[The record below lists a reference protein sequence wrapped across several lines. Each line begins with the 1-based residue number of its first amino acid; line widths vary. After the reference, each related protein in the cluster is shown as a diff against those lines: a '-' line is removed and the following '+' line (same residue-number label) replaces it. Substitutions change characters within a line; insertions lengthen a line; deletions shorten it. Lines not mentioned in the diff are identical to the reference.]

1 LRVRVSEVIRGWL
14 GWCPNGHAMRATQ
27 TKDPG
32 TVFLA
37 GNPRVP
43 ATGDT
48 GGTGGSRDGQYE
60 HTQRGS
66 VILAAVGTAVILI
79 ILSMLIFE
87 PVIVSVLVLG
97 VLIFVLAI
105 MSRLT
110 VSVTDEQLK
119 IRFGPVGLVHKE
131 WALSDIISATPV
143 TNQWIYGW
151 GIRWT
156 PHGRLY
162 NVAGN
167 HAVEILLLSGTKVR
181 IGTDEPEALCRALQK
196 ACAGIQTPVRS

>member
-1 LRVRVSEVIRGWL
+1 MAKVADVIRGWL
-14 GWCPNGHAMRATQ
+14 GWCPNGNVMRAKQ
-27 TKDPG
+27 TG
-32 TVFLA
+32 VA
-37 GNPRVP
+37 GIFFMEGNARVP

-48 GGTGGSRDGQYE
+48 GDTKRSRDGQYE

-66 VILAAVGTAVILI
+66 VILAAVGTAIILI
-79 ILSMLIFE
+79 LVSLIIFE
-87 PVIVSVLVLG
+87 PVIVQVLVLLI
-97 VLIFVLAI
+97 LIFVLAI

-110 VSVTDEQLK
+110 VSVTDDQLK

-162 NVAGN
+162 NVAGSM
-167 HAVEILLLSGTKVR
+167 AVEILLLSGEKVR
-181 IGTDEPEALCRALQK
+181 IGTDEPEKLCRALQK
-196 ACAGIQTPVRS
+196 ACNGIATPVRS

>member
-1 LRVRVSEVIRGWL
+1 MVRVSEVIRGWL
-14 GWCPNGHAMRATQ
+14 GWCPNGNVMRAKQ
-27 TKDPG
+27 TEVSGTLFPG
-32 TVFLA
+32 
-37 GNPRVP
+37 GNARVP
-43 ATGDT
+43 ATGDS
-48 GGTGGSRDGQYE
+48 GDSKRSRDGQYE

-66 VILAAVGTAVILI
+66 VILAGVGTAIILI
-79 ILSMLIFE
+79 LVSMLIFE
-87 PVIVSVLVLG
+87 PVIVSVLVLLI
-97 VLIFVLAI
+97 LIFVLTI

-110 VSVTDEQLK
+110 VSVTDNQLK

-162 NVAGN
+162 NVAGSR
-167 HAVEILLLSGTKVR
+167 AVEILLLSGTKVR
-181 IGTDEPEALCRALQK
+181 IGTDEPDALCRALKK
-196 ACAGIQTPVRS
+196 ACPGITTTVRS